1 MNIQL
6 ALDRM
11 SIQEAI
17 DMARLTEPYID
28 WIEVGT
34 SLIKEFGMASVE
46 AMKREFPHKV
56 IVADVKTFDNAKY
69 EFELCYKAGADVAT
83 VMGAAPPVTVSLCL
97 ETARTWGRQ
106 VMIDLLHTTPEEQ
119 EALSRYREAV
129 HCLHVS
135 KDQQEGGGSR
145 LTGPGAYGAARGAR
159 GAVAAGGLLTDAPAP
174 GGGFA
179 SAQADAPGG
188 TGGIRGTG
196 AGSALPGSIVTAAS
210 GAPGSASG
218 SPAELRI
225 AAAGGITLE
234 SLPGLLAMELEVLIV
249 GSAITKAPDPATA
262 ARAFREAID
271 ELRNR

>member
-83 VMGAAPPVTVSLCL
+83 VMGAAPLVTVDLSMK
-97 ETARTWGRQ
+97 TARIWDRQ
-106 VMIDLLHTTPEEQ
+106 VMIDLLHTMPEEQ
-119 EALSRYREAV
+119 AALARYWEAV

-145 LTGPGAYGAARGAR
+145 LAGPGAYGAA
-159 GAVAAGGLLTDAPAP
+159 LD
-174 GGGFA
+174 
-179 SAQADAPGG
+179 
-188 TGGIRGTG
+188 
-196 AGSALPGSIVTAAS
+196 
-210 GAPGSASG
+210 GAPGSAG
-218 SPAELRI
+218 ESPAELRI

-234 SLPGLLAMELEVLIV
+234 SLPGLMAMKPEVLIV
-249 GSAITKAPDPATA
+249 GSAITKAPDPAAA
-262 ARAFREAID
+262 ARAFQDRIRE
-271 ELRNR
+271 LGRR